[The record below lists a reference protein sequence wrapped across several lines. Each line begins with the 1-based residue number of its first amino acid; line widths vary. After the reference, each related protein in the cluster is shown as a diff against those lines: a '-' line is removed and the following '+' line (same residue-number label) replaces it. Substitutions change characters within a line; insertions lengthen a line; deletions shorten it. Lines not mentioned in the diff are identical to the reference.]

1 MHLLCRFYA
10 PTSGGIQLDGTPIE
24 AFRLADVAPA
34 DCAGLTAGGAVQRYG
49 RTNVAFGQQ
58 DRADDASLRQA
69 LETAQAWE
77 FVEAL
82 PNGLDTVL
90 GDGGDG
96 LSGGQRQR
104 LAIARAVL
112 KDAPILIL
120 DEATSAL
127 DNESEAA
134 IQASLEQVATGR
146 TTLVIAHRLS
156 TVERADLIVVMD
168 QGRIVAADTHEALMA
183 EMAYTRAFISRV
195 WAAMSA
201 IRSVL
206 ERVLNTSGTGVPA
219 FTVTVP
225 LSWPV
230 QWVVAR
236 RRARAPA
243 KHSTPEVSV
252 WVGA

>member
-1 MHLLCRFYA
+1 MVAFVGRSGAGKSTLMHLLCRFYA
-10 PTSGGIQLDGTPIE
+10 PTSGVIQLDGAPIE
-24 AFRLADVAPA
+24 AFRLADVRKQIA
-34 DCAGLTAGGAVQRYG
+34 LVSQRVVLFSDTV
-49 RTNVAFGQQ
+49 RANVAFGQQ

-77 FVEAL
+77 FVAAL

-168 QGRIVAADTHEALMA
+168 QGRIVASGTHEALMA
-183 EMAYTRAFISRV
+183 ENGLYASLYQQGF
-195 WAAMSA
+195 
-201 IRSVL
+201 
-206 ERVLNTSGTGVPA
+206 G
-219 FTVTVP
+219 
-225 LSWPV
+225 
-230 QWVVAR
+230 QQ
-236 RRARAPA
+236 
-243 KHSTPEVSV
+243 
-252 WVGA
+252 

>member
-1 MHLLCRFYA
+1 MSFGYPGDDRAVLSDISLDIPAGKMVAFVGRSGAGKSTLMHLLCRFYA

-24 AFRLADVAPA
+24 AFRLADLRQQIALVS
-34 DCAGLTAGGAVQRYG
+34 QRVVLFSDTV

-183 EMAYTRAFISRV
+183 ENGLYASLYQQSF
-195 WAAMSA
+195 
-201 IRSVL
+201 
-206 ERVLNTSGTGVPA
+206 G
-219 FTVTVP
+219 
-225 LSWPV
+225 
-230 QWVVAR
+230 QQ
-236 RRARAPA
+236 
-243 KHSTPEVSV
+243 
-252 WVGA
+252 